1 MSAFYE
7 NLLNLCASHGTTP
20 SGVASAIG
28 LSNAAASG
36 WKKGKTPND
45 VTQIKIADFFSVDVS
60 ELMGD
65 KFDFYENYVK
75 YCNKVGKSPSGVA
88 LEIGISKSV
97 VSSWKQGRSNPTDA
111 TAQKVADYFG
121 VTVAELL
128 GENEQKNKPTTI
140 NGDELSEAERDFI
153 LLLRSIPEQER
164 DMVSEMIRAALRSKG
179 LL

>member
-1 MSAFYE
+1 MFY
-7 NLLNLCASHGTTP
+7 
-20 SGVASAIG
+20 
-28 LSNAAASG
+28 
-36 WKKGKTPND
+36 D
-45 VTQIKIADFFSVDVS
+45 
-60 ELMGD
+60 
-65 KFDFYENYVK
+65 NYVRL
-75 YCNKVGKSPSGVA
+75 CNSINKKPSAVA
-88 LEIGISKSV
+88 LEVGISKSI
-97 VSSWKQGRSNPTDA
+97 VSRWKNGGGITDS
-111 TAQKVADYFG
+111 TAQRIAEYFG